1 MDVTI
6 KQQKR
11 ILLSKSKMPKRES
24 HLKLTWTPWTNLGLT
39 IPLSTVMT
47 DIASIPTTTASTT
60 DILNS
65 ANSLLTSHRELL
77 TSVRNSQR
85 AHRRQLRAL
94 TTAPN
99 DLVNLPLIES
109 PAPSPLHSPP
119 SSPQLASRTRP
130 QRQDLHPAKRAR
142 VARYA
147 NYVPEEET
155 IRNDYSQRYVD
166 SGEWPQNRVLGAEPS
181 RRFEECVPY
190 LQFRI

>member
-1 MDVTI
+1 MEL
-6 KQQKR
+6 QKDYCDPNR
-11 ILLSKSKMPKRES
+11 ILPKEES
-24 HLKLTWTPWTNLGLT
+24 HHGLKDTLAPTTIFQILTR
-39 IPLSTVMT
+39 STVMT
-47 DIASIPTTTASTT
+47 DIGSISAVASTT
-60 DILNS
+60 DVLDS
-65 ANSLLTSHRELL
+65 ANNLLTSHRKLL
-77 TSVRNSQR
+77 TYVRNSQR

-94 TTAPN
+94 ATAPN
-99 DLVNLPLIES
+99 DLANFPLIDS
-109 PAPSPLHSPP
+109 PAPSPVESTP

-181 RRFEECVPY
+181 RRFEECVRY
-190 LQFRI
+190 LLLRI